1 MQKTLS
7 LTNTS
12 LIKMKNLFKMKSC
25 FLLIFVIILTRNQS
39 IGQVIIDTLYSG
51 RTISVDLSKSI
62 TKSLVFQLKD
72 TNLCNRQPSNIED
85 DPKAFIPFLL
95 NYYSNKKL
103 KSRNL
108 GDFDALIYTIFCHQ
122 DDIISETFFL
132 EFFYSDTG
140 KAKECIKSLTRLIEI
155 FEYES
160 KHDMKVNKNE
170 MIGQIGVYNWFFTRK
185 ENVVYFVHNRIPDN
199 EKIPSTQILKNIIL
213 KMLII
218 N

>member
-1 MQKTLS
+1 
-7 LTNTS
+7 
-12 LIKMKNLFKMKSC
+12 MKNLFKVKRC
-25 FLLIFVIILTRNQS
+25 FVLIFIIILTRNQS
-39 IGQVIIDTLYSG
+39 ICQVITDTLYSG

-62 TKSLVFQLKD
+62 TKSLLFQVKD
-72 TNLCNRQPSNIED
+72 TNLCNKEPANIED

-95 NYYSNKKL
+95 NYYSNKNL

-108 GDFDALIYTIFCHQ
+108 VDFDALIYTIFCQQ

-140 KAKECIKSLTRLIEI
+140 KAKECIKSLTRLIDN
-155 FEYES
+155 FEYEK
-160 KHDMKVNKNE
+160 KHDTVINKNE
-170 MIGQIGVYNWFFTRK
+170 MTGQIGVYNWFFTRK
-185 ENVVYFVHNRIPDN
+185 ENVVYFVHNRLPDN
-199 EKIPSTQILKNIIL
+199 EGIASTQMLKNIIL